1 MKTNKTVYIALA
13 AGVAVAGFVGFLLA
27 TEKGKKLLGTWK
39 SKGKEIGNMAGDL
52 VSEALEKFSPEA
64 HASRKSAPLVE
75 EFR

>member
-27 TEKGKKLLGTWK
+27 TEKGKKLVGDWK
-39 SKGKEIGNMAGDL
+39 SKGKDIGNKAGDL
-52 VSEALEKFSPEA
+52 ISETLDKFSPESNP
-64 HASRKSAPLVE
+64 SRKNESLVE